1 MTVPAQTTGLPAT
14 LRRIWGMVLRH
25 YYLFKGSWPRLL
37 DLIYWPTL
45 QMTLWGFITVFL
57 AENSTWIAQAA
68 GVLIS
73 AVLLWDI
80 LFRGQ
85 ISLFLSFV
93 EELWSRNLGHLF
105 VSPLRPWELIAALLT
120 VSLIRTM
127 IGVGGAS
134 ALAIVFF
141 DTSLFALGLPL
152 AAFVVNLIATGW
164 ALGLVVCGLILR
176 FGLGAEN
183 LAWALVFLI
192 QPFSGVYYPIDVL
205 PGWMQAIAWCL
216 PSAHVFE
223 GMRAIVIDHTVR
235 TDLLVSATLINM
247 VFIATG
253 ASIFMRVL
261 HQARVRGQLMQ
272 IGE

>member
-1 MTVPAQTTGLPAT
+1 MTVTA
-14 LRRIWGMVLRH
+14 RRIWALVLRH
-25 YYLFKGSWPRLL
+25 FYLFRGSWPRLL

-45 QMTLWGFITVFL
+45 QMTLWGFITIFL
-57 AENSTWIAQAA
+57 AQTSSWIAQAS

-73 AVLLWDI
+73 AVLLWDV

-93 EELWSRNLGHLF
+93 EEIWSRNLGHLF
-105 VSPLRPWELIAALLT
+105 VSPLRPWELVAALLT
-120 VSLIRTM
+120 VSLIRTV
-127 IGVGGAS
+127 IGVSGATL
-134 ALAIVFF
+134 LAIWFF

-152 AAFVVNLIATGW
+152 AGFFLNLIVTGW

-183 LAWALVFLI
+183 LAWAVVFLI
-192 QPFSGVYYPIDVL
+192 QPVSGVYYPIAVL
-205 PGWMQAIAWCL
+205 PEWLQIIAWAL

-223 GMRAIVIDHTVR
+223 GMRAILVEGVVR
-235 TDLLVSATLINM
+235 GDLLISATALNIVYIVGGAA
-247 VFIATG
+247 VFLAIL
-253 ASIFMRVL
+253 R
-261 HQARVRGQLMQ
+261 QARVRGQLMQ